1 MRWSRELGK
10 ALPVHNSSPAAERF
24 RIAAGSSRNGLLLRA
39 MLARGIGF
47 AALILTASLPQPA
60 FCGDAGAAEVAG
72 SQSAEVARLTLR
84 LRPGARPAEGQPL
97 SAATF
102 AELQRHLG
110 VRLAGNTGTAAG
122 NHVVVLETP
131 VNAAVATQLVN
142 ALRLRS
148 DVAWAEIERGA
159 GVLPIAA
166 KATATAAAASRTV
179 RRLIVT
185 FAEPE
190 LVQASRRNANLG
202 TAQDATLSAVAGTPM
217 HVVRAMSGGAWL
229 VQFLENVD
237 TARAETAAGRLES
250 SGVARF
256 ASPDYPARMMLR
268 PNDPFYVDGDQ
279 WNLQDV
285 AGSGYFG
292 IDAAHAWDITT
303 GAADMVIAVVDS
315 GIVPHP
321 DLDGRVLAGY
331 DFVSDLTD
339 ANDGDGRDADATDP
353 GDWRT
358 TDLCPPPMNTSDRS
372 EWHGTLVAGVIA
384 ANTNNDEGVAGIDW
398 NAKILPV
405 RVLGRCGGDFS
416 DILNGMTWAAGLPVP
431 GVPANPHPARVI
443 NLSVGGDG
451 PCNNQVQRLLD
462 AILDAGVF
470 IAVAAGNDNANSGN
484 FLPASCAGVSTVAAT
499 DQNGERASYSNFST
513 SMDISAPGGDPDR
526 FGGDVIVTTWNS
538 GKTVAAFPNYADA
551 QGTSFSTPEVA
562 GVAALMLAVNPG
574 LSPAQIKALMA
585 QTASPFAVGSTCATQ
600 RNCGAGI
607 VNAFGAVKAA
617 QAAVGP
623 TVVPVVEYYHQAL
636 DHYFITASASDINLL
651 DGGAFPGWVRTGESF
666 HAYPTQSL
674 PALSPVCR
682 FFIPPQHGDSHF
694 FSAAN
699 ADCAFL
705 LMAAANPASYP
716 NFSGYVEEYTAA
728 FYVMP
733 PDATGACPAG
743 TVPVFRLWNQRFDSN
758 HRYTTKAAIVAQ
770 MQARNYTLE
779 GAAPNFA
786 AMCAAP

>member
-1 MRWSRELGK
+1 
-10 ALPVHNSSPAAERF
+10 
-24 RIAAGSSRNGLLLRA
+24 

-60 FCGDAGAAEVAG
+60 FAGDAAAAEVTG
-72 SQSAEVARLTLR
+72 SKSAEVNRLVLR

-97 SAATF
+97 PAATL
-102 AELQRHLG
+102 AEMQRHIG
-110 VRLAGNTGTAAG
+110 VRLAGNTVTAAG
-122 NHVVVLETP
+122 NHIVLLETP
-131 VNAAVATQLVN
+131 VSATVATRLVN
-142 ALRLRS
+142 ALRLRG
-148 DVAWAEIERGA
+148 DVAWAEVERGA
-159 GVLPIAA
+159 GVRTSAA
-166 KATATAAAASRTV
+166 MATAAGTTASPSV

-185 FAEPE
+185 FADSE
-190 LVQASRRNANLG
+190 LVQASRKNANLG
-202 TAQDATLSAVAGTPM
+202 TTQDATLSAIAGTPM

-229 VQFLENVD
+229 VQFLESVD
-237 TARAETAAGRLES
+237 MARAEVAAARLES

-268 PNDPFYVDGDQ
+268 PNDPFYVDNEQ
-279 WNLQDV
+279 WNLQDL
-285 AGSGYFG
+285 AASGYFG
-292 IDAAHAWDITT
+292 IDATHAWDLTT

-358 TDLCPPPMNTSDRS
+358 TNLCPPPMNTRANS

-384 ANTNNDEGVAGIDW
+384 ANTNNDEGIAGIDW
-398 NAKILPV
+398 NARILPV

-431 GVPANPHPARVI
+431 GVPANPHPAKVI

-462 AILDAGVF
+462 AMLDAGVF
-470 IAVAAGNDNANSGN
+470 IAVAAGNDNANADN

-499 DQNGERASYSNFST
+499 DQNGERASYSNFSA
-513 SMDISAPGGDPDR
+513 SMDISAPGGDQDR
-526 FGGDVIVTTWNS
+526 FGGDAIVTTWNS
-538 GKTVAAFPNYADA
+538 GKTVAGTPNYADV

-562 GVAALMLAVNPG
+562 GVAALMLAVNPA
-574 LSPAQIKALMA
+574 LLPAQIKSLMA
-585 QTASPFAVGSTCATQ
+585 QTALPFAVGSTCATQ
-600 RNCGAGI
+600 HNCGAGI
-607 VNAFGAVKAA
+607 LNAFGAVKAA
-617 QAAVGP
+617 QAGP
-623 TVVPVVEYYHQAL
+623 AQATVPVIEYYHQAL

-651 DGGAFPGWVRTGESF
+651 DGGAFPGWARTGQSF
-666 HAYPTQSL
+666 RAYPTQSL
-674 PALSPVCR
+674 PSLSPVCR

-694 FSAAN
+694 FSAADT
-699 ADCAFL
+699 DCAFL

-716 NFSGYVEEYTAA
+716 NFSGYIEEYAAA
-728 FYVMP
+728 FYVDL
-733 PDATGACPAG
+733 PDASGACPAG
-743 TVPVFRLWNQRFDSN
+743 TVPVFRLWNQRVDSN
-758 HRYTTKAAIVAQ
+758 HRYTTNSAIVAQ
-770 MQARNYTLE
+770 MQARNYVLE